1 MNATL
6 AIVLGCLTC
15 FALGATAGMIARD
28 KQIMEI
34 SNAMKE
40 LMEATVQFVD
50 AIKREY
56 GVDAH
61 KEGEKYHD

>member
-1 MNATL
+1 MSATL
-6 AIVLGCLTC
+6 SIVLGCLTC
-15 FALGATAGMIARD
+15 FILGVTAGMIARN
-28 KQIMEI
+28 KQIMEM
-34 SNAMKE
+34 SGAMKE
-40 LMEATVQFVD
+40 LMEATVEFVD